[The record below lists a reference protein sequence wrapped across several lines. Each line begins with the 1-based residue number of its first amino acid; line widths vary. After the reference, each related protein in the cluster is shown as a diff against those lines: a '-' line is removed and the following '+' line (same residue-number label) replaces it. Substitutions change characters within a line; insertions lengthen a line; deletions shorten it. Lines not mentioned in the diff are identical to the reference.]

1 MRITRKTSSLD
12 ELVESYV
19 KERGDLSPATL
30 SSFRDSVKVFKDNG
44 LESLEDVPS
53 VVEKIK
59 GKYSSGTANTYLS
72 HFRAFYNYV
81 GGKEEIKLV
90 KHKVK
95 YDKIFSEE
103 EIKSLLKKP
112 NYNDF
117 VEHRNHTIITL
128 MLSLGTRAAT
138 ISSMQVDDIRGSFIH
153 YQHLKGGDTATLPMN
168 EYLFTTMHKY
178 INTWDLDSY
187 LFPTIQNKRMSTNAM
202 YHTINKYCISRDVR
216 PLGLH
221 VFRHCFA
228 REWVKNGG
236 SAFELQT
243 LLCHSSLEMTKRY
256 VQLYGNDI
264 DVNRNNFINKYVSKT

>member
-59 GKYSSGTANTYLS
+59 GKYSN
-72 HFRAFYNYV
+72 
-81 GGKEEIKLV
+81 
-90 KHKVK
+90 
-95 YDKIFSEE
+95 
-103 EIKSLLKKP
+103 
-112 NYNDF
+112 
-117 VEHRNHTIITL
+117 
-128 MLSLGTRAAT
+128 
-138 ISSMQVDDIRGSFIH
+138 
-153 YQHLKGGDTATLPMN
+153 
-168 EYLFTTMHKY
+168 
-178 INTWDLDSY
+178 
-187 LFPTIQNKRMSTNAM
+187 
-202 YHTINKYCISRDVR
+202 
-216 PLGLH
+216 
-221 VFRHCFA
+221 CFA

-256 VQLYGNDI
+256 VQLYGSDI
-264 DVNRNNFINKYVSKT
+264 DVNRNNFINKYVSKTIKKRG